1 MTRFNKKQKI
11 IIGIFIVV
19 VAIVA
24 IYYSYKQENNFLEE
38 TENLEIENQAKEGAE
53 ESEETTEKEKI
64 IVHISGAVQNEGIV
78 ELESGSRVADAIE
91 KAGGLKE
98 NAYMDEIN
106 LAYQLEDGEKIH
118 IPTVEEQKEKENQ
131 ESKVENESGT
141 GSDGTT
147 SRSSNSSINNGS
159 QNEKT
164 SNQTKININTATEQE
179 LDSLPGI
186 GPSTA
191 AKILEYRKEKGKF
204 KTIEEIKEVSGIG
217 ESKYE
222 KIKDRI
228 TVK

>member
-11 IIGIFIVV
+11 IIGIVIVI

-24 IYYSYKQENNFLEE
+24 IYYSYKQENNFLEQ

-159 QNEKT
+159 Q
-164 SNQTKININTATEQE
+164 TKININTATEQE

-222 KIKDRI
+222 KIKDKI

>member
-11 IIGIFIVV
+11 AIGIVITIIV
-19 VAIVA
+19 IVA
-24 IYYSYKQENNFLEE
+24 IFYSYKQENNFLDQ
-38 TENLEIENQAKEGAE
+38 TENLEIEENTTENEEKAKTN
-53 ESEETTEKEKI
+53 EETKEMI

-78 ELESGSRVADAIE
+78 ELEVNSRVADAIE

-106 LAYQLEDGEKIH
+106 LAYLLEDGEKIH
-118 IPTVEEQKEKENQ
+118 IPTLEEQKEKEG
-131 ESKVENESGT
+131 EEGKKEEEIKKVE
-141 GSDGTT
+141 TT
-147 SRSSNSSINNGS
+147 NKYSNANINNVN
-159 QNEKT
+159 QKEKT
-164 SNQTKININTATEQE
+164 SKQTKININTATQEE

-191 AKILEYRKEKGKF
+191 TKILDYRKQNGKF
-204 KTIEEIKEVSGIG
+204 KAIEEIKEVSGIG

-222 KIKDRI
+222 KIKDQI

>member
-1 MTRFNKKQKI
+1 MTRFTKKQKI

-38 TENLEIENQAKEGAE
+38 AENLEIENQAKEGAE

-131 ESKVENESGT
+131 ESKVENESAT

-159 QNEKT
+159 QI
-164 SNQTKININTATEQE
+164 KININTATEEE
-179 LDSLPGI
+179 LDTLPGI

-191 AKILEYRKEKGKF
+191 TKILDYRKEKGKF

-222 KIKDRI
+222 KIKDKI

>member
-11 IIGIFIVV
+11 IIGIVIVI

-118 IPTVEEQKEKENQ
+118 IPTIEEQKEKENQ
-131 ESKVENESGT
+131 ESKVENESAT

-147 SRSSNSSINNGS
+147 SKSSNSSINTGS
-159 QNEKT
+159 QSEKT

>member
-11 IIGIFIVV
+11 IIGIVIVI

-118 IPTVEEQKEKENQ
+118 IPTIEEQKEKENQ
-131 ESKVENESGT
+131 ESKVENESAT

-147 SRSSNSSINNGS
+147 SKSSNSSINTGS
-159 QNEKT
+159 QSEKT

-222 KIKDRI
+222 KIKDQI

>member
-11 IIGIFIVV
+11 LIGIVII
-19 VAIVA
+19 IVA
-24 IYYSYKQENNFLEE
+24 IIAIYFSYKQEDNFLEQ
-38 TENLEIENQAKEGAE
+38 TENLEIKNQTKE

-78 ELESGSRVADAIE
+78 ELEAGKRIADAIE

-131 ESKVENESGT
+131 ESKVENDSAT
-141 GSDGTT
+141 GSVGTT
-147 SRSSNSSINNGS
+147 SKASNSSNNSRS
-159 QNEKT
+159 QTEKT
-164 SNQTKININTATEQE
+164 SNQTKININTATEEE
-179 LDSLPGI
+179 LDTLPGI

-191 AKILEYRKEKGKF
+191 AKILDYRKEKGKF

-222 KIKDRI
+222 KIKDKI

>member
-11 IIGIFIVV
+11 IIGIVIVI

-118 IPTVEEQKEKENQ
+118 IPTIEEQKEKENQ
-131 ESKVENESGT
+131 ESKVENESAT

-159 QNEKT
+159 Q
-164 SNQTKININTATEQE
+164 TKININTATEEE
-179 LDSLPGI
+179 LDTLPGI

-191 AKILEYRKEKGKF
+191 AKILDYRKEKGKF

-222 KIKDRI
+222 KIKDKI

>member
-11 IIGIFIVV
+11 IIGIFIVI

-118 IPTVEEQKEKENQ
+118 IPTIEEQKEKENQ
-131 ESKVENESGT
+131 ESKVENESAT

-159 QNEKT
+159 Q
-164 SNQTKININTATEQE
+164 TKININTATEEE
-179 LDSLPGI
+179 LDTLPGI

-191 AKILEYRKEKGKF
+191 AKILDYRKEKGKF

-217 ESKYE
+217 ENKYE
-222 KIKDRI
+222 KIKDKI

>member
-24 IYYSYKQENNFLEE
+24 IYYSYKQENNFLEQ

-118 IPTVEEQKEKENQ
+118 IPTIEEQKEKENQ
-131 ESKVENESGT
+131 ESKVENESAT

-159 QNEKT
+159 Q
-164 SNQTKININTATEQE
+164 TKININTATEEE
-179 LDSLPGI
+179 LDTLPGI

-191 AKILEYRKEKGKF
+191 TKILDYRKEKGKF

-222 KIKDRI
+222 KIKDKI

>member
-11 IIGIFIVV
+11 IIGIVIVI

-24 IYYSYKQENNFLEE
+24 IYYSYKQENIFLEE

-118 IPTVEEQKEKENQ
+118 IPTIEEQKEKENQ
-131 ESKVENESGT
+131 ESKVENESAT
-141 GSDGTT
+141 GSDGTI

-159 QNEKT
+159 Q
-164 SNQTKININTATEQE
+164 TKININTATEEE
-179 LDSLPGI
+179 LDTLPGI

-191 AKILEYRKEKGKF
+191 TKILDYRKEKGKF

-222 KIKDRI
+222 KIKDKI

>member
-118 IPTVEEQKEKENQ
+118 IPTIEEQKEKENQ
-131 ESKVENESGT
+131 ESKVENESAT

-159 QNEKT
+159 Q
-164 SNQTKININTATEQE
+164 TKININTATEEE
-179 LDSLPGI
+179 LDTLPGI

-191 AKILEYRKEKGKF
+191 TKILDYRKEKGKF

>member
-159 QNEKT
+159 Q
-164 SNQTKININTATEQE
+164 TKININTATEEE
-179 LDSLPGI
+179 LDTLPGI

-191 AKILEYRKEKGKF
+191 TKILDYRKEKGKF

>member
-24 IYYSYKQENNFLEE
+24 IYYSYKQENNFLEQ

-118 IPTVEEQKEKENQ
+118 IPTIEEQKEKENQ
-131 ESKVENESGT
+131 ESKVGNESGT
-141 GSDGTT
+141 GNVGTT
-147 SRSSNSSINNGS
+147 SKSSNSSINNGS
-159 QNEKT
+159 Q
-164 SNQTKININTATEQE
+164 TKININTATEEE
-179 LDSLPGI
+179 LDTLPGI

-191 AKILEYRKEKGKF
+191 TKILDYRKEKGKF

-222 KIKDRI
+222 KIKDKI

>member
-11 IIGIFIVV
+11 AIGIVITIIV
-19 VAIVA
+19 IVA
-24 IYYSYKQENNFLEE
+24 IFYSYKQENNFLDQ
-38 TENLEIENQAKEGAE
+38 TENLEIEENTTENEEKAKTN
-53 ESEETTEKEKI
+53 EETKEMI

-78 ELESGSRVADAIE
+78 ELEVNSRVADAIE

-106 LAYQLEDGEKIH
+106 LAYLLEDGEKIH
-118 IPTVEEQKEKENQ
+118 IPTIEEQKEKEG
-131 ESKVENESGT
+131 EEGKKEEEIKKVE
-141 GSDGTT
+141 TT
-147 SRSSNSSINNGS
+147 NKYSNANINNVN
-159 QNEKT
+159 QKEKT
-164 SNQTKININTATEQE
+164 SKQTKININTATQEE

-191 AKILEYRKEKGKF
+191 TKILDYRKQNGKF
-204 KTIEEIKEVSGIG
+204 KAIEEIKEVSGIG

-222 KIKDRI
+222 KIKDQI

>member
-159 QNEKT
+159 Q
-164 SNQTKININTATEQE
+164 TKININTATEEE
-179 LDSLPGI
+179 LDTLPGI

-191 AKILEYRKEKGKF
+191 TKILDYRKEKGKF

-222 KIKDRI
+222 KIKDKI

>member
-24 IYYSYKQENNFLEE
+24 IYYSYKQENNFLEQ

-106 LAYQLEDGEKIH
+106 LAYQLEDGEKMH
-118 IPTVEEQKEKENQ
+118 IPTIEEQKEKENQ
-131 ESKVENESGT
+131 ESKVENESAT

-147 SRSSNSSINNGS
+147 SKSSNSSINNGS
-159 QNEKT
+159 Q
-164 SNQTKININTATEQE
+164 TKININTATEEE
-179 LDSLPGI
+179 LDTLPGI

-191 AKILEYRKEKGKF
+191 TKILDYRKEKGKF

-217 ESKYE
+217 ENKYE

>member
-11 IIGIFIVV
+11 IIGIVIVI

-24 IYYSYKQENNFLEE
+24 IYYSYKQENIFLEE

-118 IPTVEEQKEKENQ
+118 IPTIEEQKEKENQ
-131 ESKVENESGT
+131 ESKVENESAT

-159 QNEKT
+159 Q
-164 SNQTKININTATEQE
+164 TKININTATEEE
-179 LDSLPGI
+179 LDTLPGI

-191 AKILEYRKEKGKF
+191 AKILDYRKEKGKF

-217 ESKYE
+217 ENKYE

>member
-118 IPTVEEQKEKENQ
+118 IPTIEEQKEKENQ
-131 ESKVENESGT
+131 ESKVENESAT

-147 SRSSNSSINNGS
+147 SRSSNSSINTGS
-159 QNEKT
+159 QSEKT

>member
-11 IIGIFIVV
+11 IIGIFIVI

-91 KAGGLKE
+91 KVGGLKE

-118 IPTVEEQKEKENQ
+118 IPTIEEQKEKENQ
-131 ESKVENESGT
+131 ESKVGNESGT
-141 GSDGTT
+141 GNVGTT
-147 SRSSNSSINNGS
+147 SKSSNSSINNGS

>member
-11 IIGIFIVV
+11 IIGIVIVI

-118 IPTVEEQKEKENQ
+118 IPTIEEQKEKENQ
-131 ESKVENESGT
+131 ETKVENESAT
-141 GSDGTT
+141 GSDGTI

-159 QNEKT
+159 Q
-164 SNQTKININTATEQE
+164 TKININTATEEE
-179 LDSLPGI
+179 LDTLPGI

-191 AKILEYRKEKGKF
+191 TKILDYRKEKGKF

-217 ESKYE
+217 ENKYE

>member
-11 IIGIFIVV
+11 IIGIVIVI

-91 KAGGLKE
+91 KVGGLKE

-118 IPTVEEQKEKENQ
+118 IPTIEEQKEKENQ
-131 ESKVENESGT
+131 ESKVENESAT

-159 QNEKT
+159 Q
-164 SNQTKININTATEQE
+164 TKININTATEEE
-179 LDSLPGI
+179 LDTLPGI

-191 AKILEYRKEKGKF
+191 TKILDYRKEKGKF

-217 ESKYE
+217 ENKYE

>member
-11 IIGIFIVV
+11 IIGIVIVI

-24 IYYSYKQENNFLEE
+24 IYYSYKQENIFLEE

-118 IPTVEEQKEKENQ
+118 IPTIEEQKEKENQ
-131 ESKVENESGT
+131 ESKVENESAT
-141 GSDGTT
+141 GSDGTI

-179 LDSLPGI
+179 LDTLPGI

-191 AKILEYRKEKGKF
+191 TKILDYRKEKGKF

-217 ESKYE
+217 ENKYE

>member
-11 IIGIFIVV
+11 IIGIFIVI

-24 IYYSYKQENNFLEE
+24 IYYSYKQENNFLEQ

-106 LAYQLEDGEKIH
+106 LAYQLEDGEKMH
-118 IPTVEEQKEKENQ
+118 IPTIEEQKEKENQ
-131 ESKVENESGT
+131 ESKVENESAT

-147 SRSSNSSINNGS
+147 SKSSNSSINNGS
-159 QNEKT
+159 Q
-164 SNQTKININTATEQE
+164 TKININTATEEE
-179 LDSLPGI
+179 LDTLPGI

-191 AKILEYRKEKGKF
+191 TKILDYRKEKGKF

-217 ESKYE
+217 ENKYE

>member
-11 IIGIFIVV
+11 IIGIVIAI

-118 IPTVEEQKEKENQ
+118 IPTIEEQKEKENQ
-131 ESKVENESGT
+131 ESKVENESTT
-141 GSDGTT
+141 GSDGTI

-159 QNEKT
+159 Q
-164 SNQTKININTATEQE
+164 TKININTATEEE
-179 LDSLPGI
+179 LDTLPGI

-191 AKILEYRKEKGKF
+191 TKILDYRKEKGKF

-222 KIKDRI
+222 KIKDKI

>member
-11 IIGIFIVV
+11 IIGIFIVI

-24 IYYSYKQENNFLEE
+24 IYYSYKQENNFLEQ

-118 IPTVEEQKEKENQ
+118 IPTIEEQKEKENQ
-131 ESKVENESGT
+131 ESKVENESAT
-141 GSDGTT
+141 GSDGTI

-159 QNEKT
+159 Q
-164 SNQTKININTATEQE
+164 TKININTATEEE
-179 LDSLPGI
+179 LDTLPGI

-191 AKILEYRKEKGKF
+191 TKILDYRKEKGKF

-222 KIKDRI
+222 KIKDKI

>member
-11 IIGIFIVV
+11 IIGIVIVI

-24 IYYSYKQENNFLEE
+24 IYYSYKQENNFLEQ

-118 IPTVEEQKEKENQ
+118 IPTIEEQKEKENQ
-131 ESKVENESGT
+131 ETKVENESAT

-159 QNEKT
+159 Q
-164 SNQTKININTATEQE
+164 TKININTATEEE
-179 LDSLPGI
+179 LDTLPGI

-191 AKILEYRKEKGKF
+191 AKILDYRKEKGKF

-217 ESKYE
+217 ENKYE

>member
-1 MTRFNKKQKI
+1 MIT
-11 IIGIFIVV
+11 
-19 VAIVA
+19 
-24 IYYSYKQENNFLEE
+24 LD
-38 TENLEIENQAKEGAE
+38 NQRQ
-53 ESEETTEKEKI
+53 TTEKEKI

-118 IPTVEEQKEKENQ
+118 IPTIEEQKEKENQ
-131 ESKVENESGT
+131 ESKVENESAT

-159 QNEKT
+159 Q
-164 SNQTKININTATEQE
+164 TKININTATEEE
-179 LDSLPGI
+179 LDTLPGI

-191 AKILEYRKEKGKF
+191 TKILDYRKEKGKF

-217 ESKYE
+217 ESKYK
-222 KIKDRI
+222 KIKDKI

>member
-11 IIGIFIVV
+11 IIGIFIVI

-24 IYYSYKQENNFLEE
+24 IYYSYKQENNFLEQ

-131 ESKVENESGT
+131 ESKVENESAT

-159 QNEKT
+159 Q
-164 SNQTKININTATEQE
+164 TKININTATEEE
-179 LDSLPGI
+179 LDTLPGI

-191 AKILEYRKEKGKF
+191 TKILDYRKEKGKF

>member
-11 IIGIFIVV
+11 IIGIVIVI

-24 IYYSYKQENNFLEE
+24 IYYSYKQENNFLEQ

-98 NAYMDEIN
+98 NAYMEEIN

-118 IPTVEEQKEKENQ
+118 IPTIEEQKEKENQ
-131 ESKVENESGT
+131 ETKVENESAT
-141 GSDGTT
+141 GSDGTI

-159 QNEKT
+159 Q
-164 SNQTKININTATEQE
+164 TKININTATEEE
-179 LDSLPGI
+179 LDTLPGI

-191 AKILEYRKEKGKF
+191 TKILDYRKEKGKF

-217 ESKYE
+217 ENKYE

>member
-11 IIGIFIVV
+11 IIGIFIVI

-24 IYYSYKQENNFLEE
+24 IYYSYKQENNFLEQ

-131 ESKVENESGT
+131 ESKVENESAT

-147 SRSSNSSINNGS
+147 SKSSNSSINNGS
-159 QNEKT
+159 Q
-164 SNQTKININTATEQE
+164 TKININTATEEE
-179 LDSLPGI
+179 LDTLPGI

-191 AKILEYRKEKGKF
+191 TKILDYRKEKGKF

-222 KIKDRI
+222 KIKDKI

>member
-11 IIGIFIVV
+11 AIGIVITIIV
-19 VAIVA
+19 IVA
-24 IYYSYKQENNFLEE
+24 IFYSYKQENNFLDQ
-38 TENLEIENQAKEGAE
+38 TENLEIEENTTENEEKAKTN
-53 ESEETTEKEKI
+53 EETKEMI

-78 ELESGSRVADAIE
+78 ELEVNSRVADAVE

-106 LAYQLEDGEKIH
+106 LAYLLEDGEKIH
-118 IPTVEEQKEKENQ
+118 IPTIEEQKEKEG
-131 ESKVENESGT
+131 EEGKKEEEIKKVE
-141 GSDGTT
+141 TT
-147 SRSSNSSINNGS
+147 NKYSNANINNVN
-159 QNEKT
+159 QKEKT
-164 SNQTKININTATEQE
+164 SKQTKININTATQEE

-191 AKILEYRKEKGKF
+191 TKILDYRKQNGKF
-204 KTIEEIKEVSGIG
+204 KAIEEIKEVSGIG

-222 KIKDRI
+222 KIKDQI

>member
-1 MTRFNKKQKI
+1 MTRINKKQKI
-11 IIGIFIVV
+11 IIGIVIVI

-159 QNEKT
+159 QI
-164 SNQTKININTATEQE
+164 KININTATEEE
-179 LDSLPGI
+179 LDTLPGI

-191 AKILEYRKEKGKF
+191 TKILDYRKEKGKF

-222 KIKDRI
+222 KIKDKI

>member
-38 TENLEIENQAKEGAE
+38 AENLEIENQAKEGAE

-131 ESKVENESGT
+131 ESKVENESAT

-159 QNEKT
+159 QI
-164 SNQTKININTATEQE
+164 KININTATEEE
-179 LDSLPGI
+179 LDTLPGI

-191 AKILEYRKEKGKF
+191 TKILDYRKEKGKF

-222 KIKDRI
+222 KIKDKI